1 MALPFLIDCD
11 VPQPRLYEL
20 SDGRFQLIDAMPIGP
35 LLCGYQYLIVERALG
50 NFLAGLAL
58 ERVRFE
64 DAVLFDRGTGE
75 ESRTHVRIRVS
86 QFFKADQLSDLAL
99 DGMRLL
105 TMDDRDYF
113 VSPDLRNVLSASSF
127 KYLRFTE
134 GLQGF
139 AGDAVQPFAAADGY
153 AAR

>member
-1 MALPFLIDCD
+1 MTLPFLIDCN

-20 SDGRFQLIDAMPIGP
+20 SDGRFLLIDALPISP
-35 LLCGYQYLIVERALG
+35 LLYGYQYLIVERALG
-50 NFLAGLAL
+50 DFLAGLAL

-64 DAVLFDRGTGE
+64 DAILFDRGTGKE
-75 ESRTHVRIRVS
+75 FRTHVRIRVG

-105 TMDDRDYF
+105 TMDDREYF
-113 VSPDLRNVLSASSF
+113 VSPALRAALDARVF
-127 KYLRFTE
+127 EYLRFTE
-134 GLQGF
+134 GLHGF
-139 AGDAVQPFAAADGY
+139 AGDAVQPFAPADGF